1 MENEKAI
8 TKRIDPKTGK
18 LVIEG
23 YIHQELDFQTYHDR
37 LTALE
42 DELTHRSADIEKKKI
57 RLKELSHAKDSKRLK
72 ELREMAQLMKELDEK
87 LGIEKSLPELE
98 KNFADLKKD
107 FEEQKELD
115 KEYVKLRSK

>member
-1 MENEKAI
+1 MNENEKAI

-18 LVIEG
+18 LIIEG

-42 DELTHRSADIEKKKI
+42 DELTHRAADISKKKT
-57 RLKELSHAKDSKRLK
+57 RLNELSHVKDSKRLK
-72 ELREMAQLMKELDEK
+72 EIRELAAQMKELDEK

-115 KEYVKLRSK
+115 KEFMKLKK